1 MKGFVCDE
9 LFAFVTEDDEGN
21 EGIVMATMDG
31 NNIPLVTAGLEQVKT
46 YIPLASN
53 IAKHNKINIKL
64 YHYKRIGEVAEDWTN
79 QFIGVRLA
87 GNPEERH

>member
-9 LFAFVTEDDEGN
+9 LFAFITTDDDGN
-21 EGIVMATMDG
+21 EGVVMATLEG
-31 NNIPLVTAGLEQVKT
+31 GNIPLVTAGLEQVKT
-46 YIPLASN
+46 YIPIAAN
-53 IAKHNKINIKL
+53 IAKHNQVNIKL

-87 GNPEERH
+87 GNPEEQH